1 MNCFLGWMISI
12 ALKKRKGGFK
22 RLSNLKKLKEIK
34 FQHKFDPFDN
44 EICYFLVSYAIHKAI
59 IIFFERLSV
68 M

>member
-1 MNCFLGWMISI
+1 MFLGLDDKYRIEEE
-12 ALKKRKGGFK
+12 KRGFK